1 MGRKSSEMK
10 GRELGESYLR
20 AKNIGFLAPVRSR
33 LKRAVPKTKFNRT
46 IFFDSFRDVIRRGR
60 K

>member
-1 MGRKSSEMK
+1 MDLKKTEEKTINILQGV
-10 GRELGESYLR
+10 GE
-20 AKNIGFLAPVRSR
+20 GFLVMVI
-33 LKRAVPKTKFNRT
+33 KRAIPKTKFNRI